1 MRISVYPSDNNACGR
16 LRIKLPAQALAA
28 AGHDVVVNEFKG
40 HHPEPIK
47 LLSDGPPQ
55 TSPVADVIPP
65 NADVV
70 VIQRPAT
77 QRLYEMIRILRTK
90 GVKVVVDVDD
100 ALWSI
105 HRKNVSWGIYNSP
118 SGRTHWRWLLRSCRE
133 ADLVTVTT
141 PELAEKTGGMVVPNF
156 IPASALEAGRLK
168 LEEFGDGM
176 GKSPFK
182 VGWAATSLTHP
193 GDPAA
198 TGGDIAEWVRDNPQ
212 SIFVSVGGRPEREPI
227 LFGFHKDENEKH
239 YMATSE
245 VEQEQWHLA
254 VSFLDVSLVPLEE
267 SLFNRSKS
275 ALKMLESAAAGCAV
289 VASPTPDNERV
300 AGLGIGRIAKKG
312 KWYKRLN
319 QLAEGDAVR
328 EQAEQNFEVVKDLT
342 IEKNAWRWL
351 EAWESVT

>member
-1 MRISVYPSDNNACGR
+1 MRISVYPSDRNACGN
-16 LRIKLPAQALAA
+16 LRIKFPAVALRE

-77 QRLYEMIRILRTK
+77 QRLYEMVQILRTK

-105 HRKNVSWGIYNSP
+105 HRDNVSWGVYNGE
-118 SGRTHWRWLLRSCRE
+118 GRAHWKWLLKACRE

-141 PELAEKTGGMVVPNF
+141 PELAEKTGGVVVPNC
-156 IPASALEAGRLK
+156 IPESMLEVGRWK
-168 LEEFGDGM
+168 IDNWDEE
-176 GKSPFK
+176 PFK
-182 VGWAATSLTHP
+182 IGWAATSLTHP

-198 TGGDIAEWVRDNPQ
+198 TGGDVAEWVRDNPQ
-212 SIFVSVGGRPEREPI
+212 AVFVAVGGRPEREPL
-227 LFGFHKDENEKH
+227 LFGFRKDENENR

-245 VEQEQWHLA
+245 VEQDAWARA

-300 AGLGIGRIAKKG
+300 AGLGIGTIAKKG

-319 QLAEGDAVR
+319 QLAEGDAAR
-328 EQAEQNFEVVKDLT
+328 EQAEGNLEVVKDLT
-342 IEKNAWRWL
+342 IKKNAWRWL
-351 EAWESVT
+351 EAWASAMQ